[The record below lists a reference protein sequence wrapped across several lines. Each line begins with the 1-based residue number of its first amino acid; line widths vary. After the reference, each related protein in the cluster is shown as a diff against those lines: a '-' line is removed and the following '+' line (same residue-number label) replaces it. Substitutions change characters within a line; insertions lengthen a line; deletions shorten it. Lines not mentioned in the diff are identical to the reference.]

1 MNKGVLYVLSAPSGC
16 GKGTVLKEIFER
28 NNNIYYSVSATTR
41 SPREGETDGV
51 NYFFVSKEKFEELI
65 ASGGMLEHAQFCG
78 NYYGTPKQKVMD
90 ELESGRDVIL
100 EIETAGAMKVK
111 AAYPK
116 AVLIFML
123 PPSLAILKKRLTGR
137 GTDSEEVIA
146 KRISEA
152 EREINMS
159 YKYDY
164 VFVNDDL
171 SEAVSSLEMIMKSA
185 KYLVNQNDDLIK
197 GVLQKC

>member
-1 MNKGVLYVLSAPSGC
+1 MICP
-16 GKGTVLKEIFER
+16 E
-28 NNNIYYSVSATTR
+28 
-41 SPREGETDGV
+41 D
-51 NYFFVSKEKFEELI
+51 
-65 ASGGMLEHAQFCG
+65 
-78 NYYGTPKQKVMD
+78 D
-90 ELESGRDVIL
+90 
-100 EIETAGAMKVK
+100 
-111 AAYPK
+111 
-116 AVLIFML
+116 
-123 PPSLAILKKRLTGR
+123 KKRLTGR

-171 SEAVSSLEMIMKSA
+171 SDAVSSLEMIMKSA